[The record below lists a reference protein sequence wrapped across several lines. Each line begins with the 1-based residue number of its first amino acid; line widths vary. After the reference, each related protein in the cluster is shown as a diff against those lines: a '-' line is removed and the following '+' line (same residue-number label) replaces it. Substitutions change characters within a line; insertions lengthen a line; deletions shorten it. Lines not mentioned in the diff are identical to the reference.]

1 MCHILVPFHP
11 YFFTHSHTHAHTRAF
26 LLAENWIQYALT
38 FVVLLAYFVP
48 LSMIF
53 TVQCVN
59 AFMIYLVHMD
69 IDMYDDT
76 TDTCAEPRSTIVT
89 DLGQIQYIFTDKTG
103 TLTQNV
109 MRFKRCSIDGTS
121 YMLLLLCVSVC
132 VSIYLC
138 MYACIPPGFYLML
151 LYNFLCL
158 LTKV

>member
-1 MCHILVPFHP
+1 M
-11 YFFTHSHTHAHTRAF
+11 
-26 LLAENWIQYALT
+26 T
-38 FVVLLAYFVP
+38 FVILLAYFVP

-59 AFMIYLVHMD
+59 AFMLYLVYVD

-109 MRFKRCSIDGTS
+109 MRFKRCSIDGT
-121 YMLLLLCVSVC
+121 LFLLCYV
-132 VSIYLC
+132 ILYYIMFLF
-138 MYACIPPGFYLML
+138 MYVWIISNLAL
-151 LYNFLCL
+151 
-158 LTKV
+158 